1 MCPPDYTDYNCAAT
15 IDIRVEGV
23 ASDNNEGVER
33 YVVWAVPSGGLL
45 IIILIVTVVIISLF
59 WCRKRKRVPILPP
72 PSLPMDDGIE
82 TGKVLG
88 KGVPMETII
97 AANPVYGAKL
107 RKSCVEQHSTLYG
120 RPAGA

>member
-59 WCRKRKRVPILPP
+59 WCRKRKRVP
-72 PSLPMDDGIE
+72 S
-82 TGKVLG
+82 
-88 KGVPMETII
+88 
-97 AANPVYGAKL
+97 
-107 RKSCVEQHSTLYG
+107 
-120 RPAGA
+120 